1 MNSPQNQGD
10 PGLALQ
16 YLAEVANTYGQT
28 LTDVAKA
35 PFINQVNTCL
45 KVIQAALA
53 PPEAPPETPP
63 KPPKKK

>member
-1 MNSPQNQGD
+1 MSSPQNQGD

-35 PFINQVNTCL
+35 PFINQVNNCL
-45 KVIQAALA
+45 KVIQEAIAPAAA
-53 PPEAPPETPP
+53 PPAPPA
-63 KPPKKK
+63 PPKKK